1 MFTSIIVVILYF
13 LYFLKMIKLK
23 YIVSLLVLGAFF
35 TNCAK
40 RGTITGGPKD
50 TIAPKIIGSFPA
62 NFSTQFKGNEIK
74 ITFDELIK
82 VKVASADRELKNAIV
97 DAIVRETQ
105 SAKVQLIGHIL
116 VIYRQSPE
124 MKIALPRA
132 K

>member
-1 MFTSIIVVILYF
+1 
-13 LYFLKMIKLK
+13 
-23 YIVSLLVLGAFF
+23 
-35 TNCAK
+35 
-40 RGTITGGPKD
+40 
-50 TIAPKIIGSFPA
+50 
-62 NFSTQFKGNEIK
+62 
-74 ITFDELIK
+74 

-124 MKIALPRA
+124 MKIALPKA